1 MTKSE
6 SGAYEEDMNLEVPE
20 EPEKEDDD
28 DDQDLDQDQDN
39 VESSGGSM
47 INFLTGSN
55 PFSFRLFKC
64 GYITSN
70 YRKLMGLK
78 IVLLSKQII
87 EMVWKDTNL
96 LKERLASERVFT
108 LVALFSSFNEK

>member
-6 SGAYEEDMNLEVPE
+6 SGAYEEDINLEVPE
-20 EPEKEDDD
+20 EPEKEDDE

-55 PFSFRLFKC
+55 PFPFRLFKC

-96 LKERLASERVFT
+96 LKERLASEIVFT
-108 LVALFSSFNEK
+108 LVATFSSFNEK